1 MFHSPYWN
9 VVGLA
14 QVWSAFLAIS
24 FVNCLSIFVNDLEMK
39 TLWKMV
45 STVHHCCPCFLQCP
59 GGAFTP
65 NVRTTKEFP
74 DDVVTFIRNHPLM
87 FNPIYPIHKR
97 PLIIRIGADYKYTKI
112 AVDRVNAAD
121 GRYHVLF
128 LGTGKRNLAAFIFLS
143 CNGVCDQ
150 LWFLQFTAFRNICFS
165 VCRLQKCYR
174 NPLIMFS
181 FCAFFYLL

>member
-1 MFHSPYWN
+1 MISVAIQYFIPLTGIYK
-9 VVGLA
+9 VLA
-14 QVWSAFLAIS
+14 QAEVVFLRIS
-24 FVNCLSIFVNDLEMK
+24 LVNYQSIFVNNLEMK
-39 TLWKMV
+39 TLGKMV
-45 STVHHCCPCFLQCP
+45 SPVHHDCACFLQCP

-128 LGTGKRNLAAFIFLS
+128 LGTGRTNLAAFIS
-143 CNGVCDQ
+143 
-150 LWFLQFTAFRNICFS
+150 S
-165 VCRLQKCYR
+165 VAI
-174 NPLIMFS
+174 NS
-181 FCAFFYLL
+181 VFYNL

>member
-1 MFHSPYWN
+1 MKA
-9 VVGLA
+9 LRKTM
-14 QVWSAFLAIS
+14 SA
-24 FVNCLSIFVNDLEMK
+24 
-39 TLWKMV
+39 
-45 STVHHCCPCFLQCP
+45 VHHYCACFLQCP

-128 LGTGKRNLAAFIFLS
+128 LGTGKTNLAAFIFLC
-143 CNGVCDQ
+143 CNVICNQ
-150 LWFLQFTAFRNICFS
+150 LRFLQLTAFRNICLKFAI
-165 VCRLQKCYR
+165 YR
-174 NPLIMFS
+174 NGIEVHELCSLCFLCIFLFTTDIS
-181 FCAFFYLL
+181 YVQEIQCIDLNFETKKQHHCIFYLI

>member
-1 MFHSPYWN
+1 M
-9 VVGLA
+9 VGI
-14 QVWSAFLAIS
+14 V
-24 FVNCLSIFVNDLEMK
+24 K
-39 TLWKMV
+39 
-45 STVHHCCPCFLQCP
+45 HCCACFLQCP

-65 NVRTTKEFP
+65 NMRTTKEFP

-128 LGTGKRNLAAFIFLS
+128 LGTGKTNLAAVIFVH
-143 CNGVCDQ
+143 CIIIYNQ
-150 LWFLQFTAFRNICFS
+150 L
-165 VCRLQKCYR
+165 
-174 NPLIMFS
+174 
-181 FCAFFYLL
+181 